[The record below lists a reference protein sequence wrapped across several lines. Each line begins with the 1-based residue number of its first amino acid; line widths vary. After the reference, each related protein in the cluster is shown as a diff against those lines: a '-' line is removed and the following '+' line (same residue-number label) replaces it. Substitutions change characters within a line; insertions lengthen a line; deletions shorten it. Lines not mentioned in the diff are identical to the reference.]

1 MQEHEK
7 MIKTQ
12 VL

>member
-7 MIKTQ
+7 VRINY
-12 VL
+12 